1 MNIRNPHPDSCEQF
15 RTFKKPNGNYK
26 TERCYSYVGLL
37 CEKGGTETAALR
49 VDYCTNKTE
58 AAEKLKKELAEVAGV
73 WNVKGIWRLYDE
85 DFEDK
90 PEEPVPDSLA
100 AFMNPPERGEKE

>member
-1 MNIRNPHPDSCEQF
+1 MNIRKPHPDSCEQVQ
-15 RTFKKPNGNYK
+15 TIQKPNGNYK

-58 AAEKLKKELAEVAGV
+58 AAEKLKKELAEVAG
-73 WNVKGIWRLYDE
+73 GLERQGH
-85 DFEDK
+85 
-90 PEEPVPDSLA
+90 LA
-100 AFMNPPERGEKE
+100 SVRRGLRGQTREARA